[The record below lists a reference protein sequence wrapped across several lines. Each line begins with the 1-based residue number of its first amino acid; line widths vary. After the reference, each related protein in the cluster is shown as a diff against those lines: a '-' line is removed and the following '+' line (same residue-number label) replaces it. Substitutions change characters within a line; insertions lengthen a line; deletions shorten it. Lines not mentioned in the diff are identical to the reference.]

1 MGTRVCGLRRVS
13 VPASRLPVLFLL
25 RHLVVRTP
33 LCAGSEHAMG
43 IYILLAFSL
52 VGAAIVGYFMFQD
65 RGSKANR

>member
-1 MGTRVCGLRRVS
+1 
-13 VPASRLPVLFLL
+13 
-25 RHLVVRTP
+25 VRTP

-43 IYILLAFSL
+43 IYILLAFSV